1 MEYTIEKD
9 QWEYA
14 QRITSNKYRSLFS
27 MIKNTV
33 QSAGGKSNIGE
44 LSDVVNNYSRLFSS
58 ALECVEGKF
67 KHDSLLNLT
76 GSKDDLLVAYS
87 ANIASKTVLKDL
99 ESALENSMQEHSQKL
114 EPIKDFDSVSFKWG
128 ETSYA
133 AVRMASEGMAE
144 FCISSKNNPL
154 ESMKKYFAEYS
165 NNINE
170 KIKSKMN
177 NAIYQKIQGIK
188 WNIGPYYIDGLKP
201 IILPKNGKSN
211 KRIEERETEQF
222 YTPFQNLIID
232 DILPKDRIIGNQKII
247 TDLERMARC
256 LFLYNEKQERNPM
269 TAKQKFQ
276 QKILIEG
283 KKGEGKGE
291 VCKYLIDYA
300 RNINKT
306 LGSKLKV
313 TFFEFD
319 SSYVDGSIQKLKSQ
333 FKQISNSDELYLIW
347 QDEIDQ
353 ILEEKGTGRD
363 SSNTDVIKEFQ
374 KFLQGQ
380 YINKGNYL
388 ILATTN
394 EYLKLKPA
402 IRDRF
407 YPYVWEGAKTQNQ
420 KATLFQ
426 YKLEDAIQAGYINL
440 KEEELSRLGKIAFDY
455 RVSGREITN
464 ICSKVKAE
472 AFKWDDL
479 KQVFDLRDDYQAQLA
494 KIDEINNTV
503 GFQEIKRELAFLIKN
518 KKTAIEDSIDYD
530 SIEEALANGID

>member
-1 MEYTIEKD
+1 MEYTIDKD

-14 QRITSNKYRSLFS
+14 QRINSNKYRSLFS
-27 MIKNTV
+27 VIKNTV
-33 QSAGGKSNIGE
+33 QSAGKKENIKE

-58 ALECVEGKF
+58 AVGCVEGQF

-76 GSKDDLLVAYS
+76 GSKDNLLAAYS
-87 ANIASKTVLKDL
+87 ATIASKTVLNDL
-99 ESALENSMQEHSQKL
+99 ESALENNIQTHSQNL
-114 EPIKDFDSVSFKWG
+114 EPIKNFDNVSFKWG

-133 AVRMASEGMAE
+133 TVRRALEGVAE
-144 FCISSKNNPL
+144 YCISSKKNPL
-154 ESMKKYFAEYS
+154 ESMKEYFVGYS
-165 NNINE
+165 NNVNK
-170 KIKSKMN
+170 KIKSKIN
-177 NAIYQKIQGIK
+177 NAVYQKIQEIK
-188 WNIGPYYIDGLKP
+188 WKIGPYQVDGLKP
-201 IILPKNGKSN
+201 IILPKNGKSS

-222 YTPFQNLIID
+222 YTPFQNLVIE
-232 DILPKDRIIGNQKII
+232 DILSKDRIIGNQKII
-247 TDLERMARC
+247 TDLERMIRC
-256 LFLYNEKQERNPM
+256 LFLYNKKQGKNPM
-269 TAKQKFQ
+269 TAKEKFQ

-300 RNINKT
+300 TNINKT
-306 LGSKLKV
+306 LGSNLKV
-313 TFFEFD
+313 TFFEFE

-333 FKQISNSDELYLIW
+333 FKQISNSDTLYLIW

-363 SSNTDVIKEFQ
+363 SSNTDIIKEFQ

-380 YINKGNYL
+380 YINKGNYM

-420 KATLFQ
+420 KAVLFK
-426 YKLEDAIQAGYINL
+426 YKLEDAIQADYIKL
-440 KEEELSRLGKIAFDY
+440 KESELNTLGKIAFDY
-455 RVSGREITN
+455 HVSGREITN

-472 AFKWDDL
+472 AFRWDDL
-479 KQVFDLRDDYQAQLA
+479 KQVFDLRNDYQAQLA

-518 KKTAIEDSIDYD
+518 KKTAIQDSIDYD
-530 SIEEALANGID
+530 SIEGALANGID